1 MKKLS
6 VVALATVLL
15 VVMGCSTSPATPE
28 TEESPETSPDVTAAG
43 ETVED
48 NAEIAVSEE
57 PLDVDSGFAL
67 YGSRV
72 EFDGVYPGWSGT
84 VPVTIVNGEDAE
96 KSFRLSVMTPS
107 KLDPGWEALP
117 EEYHDWITISE
128 PTVTL
133 SAGQIYEVP
142 VTLTMPPDADYS
154 GKKAEVRI
162 LVENTDQ
169 QGFVQIALAARW
181 LIRTSE

>member
-6 VVALATVLL
+6 VIALVAVLL
-15 VVMGCSTSPATPE
+15 VVMGCSASPTTPAT
-28 TEESPETSPDVTAAG
+28 EEP
-43 ETVED
+43 VED
-48 NAEIAVSEE
+48 NPEVAVSEE
-57 PLDVDSGFAL
+57 LLDVDSGFAL
-67 YGSRV
+67 YGSKV

-84 VPVTIVNGEDAE
+84 VPVTIINGEDAE

-107 KLDPGWEALP
+107 NLDAGWEALP

-133 SAGQIYEVP
+133 SPGQIYEVP

-169 QGFVQIALAARW
+169 EGFVQIALAARW
-181 LIRTSE
+181 LISTSE